1 MPNQETEAHSAEMK
15 KRVLVMDDEEL
26 VRLFAE
32 KMLDK
37 MGYEVVTVRDGQ
49 AAIRRYKGAREA
61 GNPFAVVIMDLSVS
75 DGLGGKET
83 IAELRAY
90 DPDVTAII
98 SSGYLNDPVMTDFQD
113 YGFKGRIAKPFDI
126 QDLVRVLESC
136 IG

>member
-1 MPNQETEAHSAEMK
+1 MTAPETDTHAAERK

-49 AAIRRYKGAREA
+49 AAIRRYKEAREA
-61 GNPFAVVIMDLSVS
+61 DNPFAAVIMDLSVS
-75 DGLGGKET
+75 DGLGGRET

-90 DPDVTAII
+90 DPEVTAII
-98 SSGYLNDPVMTDFQD
+98 SSGYLNDPVMTDFQE

-126 QDLVRVLESC
+126 QELVRVLESC

>member
-90 DPDVTAII
+90 DPDVIAII